1 MNIKQAKEEI
11 ENTVRAYLKRDENGN
26 FRIAPVRQRPMLLM
40 GPPGVGKTQI
50 VEQAARECGVALV
63 AYTITHHTRQSAVGL
78 PFILKKTYGGKEY
91 SVTEYTMS
99 EIIASV
105 YDRMEQTGLGEGIL
119 FIDEINCVSETLA
132 PTMLQFLQGKTFGNQ
147 KVPEGWVIVAAGNP
161 PEYNRSAREFDI
173 VTLDRVRKIDVQPDF
188 SVWKEYAYRQSIH
201 GAILSYLELRGENF
215 YRIETTPDG
224 VAFATA
230 RGWEDL
236 SEMMAVCEDMGFEV
250 GQDLVLQYIQIPAA
264 AKDFAN
270 YYELYRKY
278 RDDYHVDEILN
289 GAISERAVTMLQHA
303 QFDERLSVIGLLLSR
318 LNRAFRDAELA
329 DRTAEAVFERLKEW
343 KERLRDETGDA
354 EASLRQ
360 VAREAADS
368 LALRR
373 ESGRLD
379 RDGEAAEARC
389 VRLLEND
396 ADKLLQSGRPD
407 AETAFAAVKG
417 SFAQETA
424 RREEKTE
431 TASKMLEHAFDFL
444 SVTFGESQ
452 EMVVF
457 VTELTVGYYSSKF
470 ILENGSE
477 QYDLYNK
484 SLLLGD
490 RRREILK
497 DIDSLSH
504 RPESGIENKK

>member
-11 ENTVRAYLKRDENGN
+11 ENTVRAYLQRDENGN

-50 VEQAARECGVALV
+50 IEQAARECGVALV

-78 PFILKKTYGGKEY
+78 PFILKKTYGGIEH

-105 YDRMEQTGLGEGIL
+105 YNRMEQTGLREGIL

-147 KVPEGWVIVAAGNP
+147 KVPEGWIIVAAGNP

-236 SEMMAVCEDMGFEV
+236 SEMMRVCEDMGLEI
-250 GQDLVLQYIQIPAA
+250 GQDLVLQYIQIAA
-264 AKDFAN
+264 VAKDFAN

-289 GAISERAVTMLQHA
+289 GQVSERAVAMLQHA
-303 QFDERLSVIGLLLSR
+303 GFDERLSVIGLLLSR
-318 LNRAFRDAELA
+318 LNDVFRNVWLTDKATESLFEL
-329 DRTAEAVFERLKEW
+329 LKEW
-343 KERLRDETGDA
+343 KERMKNEPGDPA
-354 EASLRQ
+354 AALRQ
-360 VAREAADS
+360 VAREAEDS
-368 LALRR
+368 LARRR

-379 RDGEAAEARC
+379 RDGEAVQVRC
-389 VRLLEND
+389 VRLIAGYAGGLVK
-396 ADKLLQSGRPD
+396 AGGPGT
-407 AETAFAAVKG
+407 ETALTAVKE

-424 RREEKTE
+424 RREEE
-431 TASKMLEHAFDFL
+431 IGSASRMLEHAFDFL

-457 VTELTVGYYSSKF
+457 VTELTVGFYSSKF
-470 ILENGSE
+470 IMENGSE
-477 QYDLYNK
+477 TYDRYNR

-490 RRREILK
+490 RRREILR
-497 DIDSLSH
+497 DIDSLST
-504 RPESGIENKK
+504 